1 MTLEEADA
9 ILDKHKLYLKT
20 GKTMSDT
27 ETNEVFS
34 LFNKTVADDIEAIE
48 KVIQQ
53 DKANQ

>member
-48 KVIQQ
+48 KVI
-53 DKANQ
+53 